1 MIALVR
7 MVSGL
12 VLWAAGFSVLY
23 ALHGL
28 GCALGWTGSSVFG
41 LTQIKALLIAVW
53 LGLVAAHAGL
63 IVWLLRYR
71 ESQIDRIGIANGW
84 IGFFATMVGGFPVL
98 AISSCV

>member
-1 MIALVR
+1 MIAIMR

-12 VLWAAGFSVLY
+12 VLWTAGLSVLY

>member
-12 VLWAAGFSVLY
+12 VLWAASFSVLY

-28 GCALGWTGSSVFG
+28 GCSLEWTDVVAFG
-41 LTQIKALLIAVW
+41 LAQVKAALIATW
-53 LGLVAAHAGL
+53 GGL
-63 IVWLLRYR
+63 IVAHGLLVVWLRRFR
-71 ESQIDRIGIANGW
+71 ETQIDRIAIAIGW
-84 IGFFATMVGGFPVL
+84 IGLFATLVGGLPVF

>member
-12 VLWAAGFSVLY
+12 ILWAGAFSVLY

-28 GCALGWTGSSVFG
+28 GCSLGWTDVVAFG
-41 LTQIKALLIAVW
+41 LTQAKAALIATWGSLIVAHALLVAW
-53 LGLVAAHAGL
+53 L
-63 IVWLLRYR
+63 RRSR
-71 ESQIDRIGIANGW
+71 ETQIDRIAIAIGW
-84 IGFFATMVGGFPVL
+84 IGLFATLVGGFPVF

>member
-12 VLWAAGFSVLY
+12 ILWAAAFSLLY

-28 GCALGWTGSSVFG
+28 GCSLEWTDVVTFG
-41 LTQIKALLIAVW
+41 LTQAKAALIATW
-53 LGLVAAHAGL
+53 AGL
-63 IVWLLRYR
+63 ILAHSILIAWLRRSR
-71 ESQIDRIGIANGW
+71 ETRMDRIAITTGW
-84 IGFFATMVGGFPVL
+84 IGLFATLVGGFPVF